1 MFKLQL
7 NEFMAFC
14 GFLRE
19 SPQITHPSLSRD
31 LCRDRFLP
39 QTWTLNSGFVLLL
52 LQIFPGAAMP
62 RCCEATVLI
71 KRVGISTHTHTRAAS
86 LPRRVISA
94 GIKAQMSSRSAQAK
108 SEALTVIGVEL
119 ADREDWRLSPSPPP
133 SSVLRGDEQLAAV

>member
-52 LQIFPGAAMP
+52 LRIFPGAAML
-62 RCCEATVLI
+62 RGHSSDQTGWYL
-71 KRVGISTHTHTRAAS
+71 HTHTRAAS

-133 SSVLRGDEQLAAV
+133 SSALRGDEQLAAV